1 MQTEQ
6 ILDITRQ
13 AMRVAV
19 LLSAPLL
26 LFGLVVGVIMNI
38 LQAVTQISETTL
50 AVVPK
55 MAAMLLAL
63 IIFSPWMLDVLMD
76 FTTQLFESIPSMIR

>member
-26 LFGLVVGVIMNI
+26 LFGLVVGVLMNV
-38 LQAVTQISETTL
+38 LQAVTQITETTL

-63 IIFSPWMLDVLMD
+63 IVFSPWMLDVLMD
-76 FTTQLFESIPSMIR
+76 FTTQLFESIPSLIR